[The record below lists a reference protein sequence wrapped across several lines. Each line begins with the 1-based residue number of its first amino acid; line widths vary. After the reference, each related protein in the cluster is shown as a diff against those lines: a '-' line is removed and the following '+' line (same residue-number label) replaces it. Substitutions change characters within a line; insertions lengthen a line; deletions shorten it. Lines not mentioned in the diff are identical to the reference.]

1 MSRCPDFA
9 RHSVDLV
16 TPVPVDPVISPGGT
30 MYVTGSVVS
39 VNTAVN
45 TPPPVPTSVP
55 ASPNTV
61 TPIKGSLSLK
71 TAPSLSATKENNGV
85 IDNFGDETAVMN
97 I

>member
-1 MSRCPDFA
+1 
-9 RHSVDLV
+9 
-16 TPVPVDPVISPGGT
+16 

-85 IDNFGDETAVMN
+85 IDNFGDETAVIYLRN
-97 I
+97 LQQLQLYFFVLLFCSLVL